1 MQRFA
6 HVVQLRLTRDE
17 HEVLDQLAAGR
28 QITIEDLLREHLGFG
43 PPRAKERAD
52 ERSRE
57 RHLSI
62 THPES
67 A

>member
-17 HEVLDQLAAGR
+17 YEVLDQLAAGR
-28 QITIEDLLREHLGFG
+28 QITIEDLLREHLGFA
-43 PPRAKERAD
+43 PPRTKERVSG
-52 ERSRE
+52 RSRE

-62 THPES
+62 THPEP